1 MRAKTILFLIS
12 GMAFLIAISV
22 VLNFVVYLAIAL
34 GSIIV
39 IGIVVLWKFV
49 EDMRGRFMRV
59 DFSTPVSERLLRDD
73 DVSERKLRN
82 KIEKE
87 WDRHS
92 GFGNAEDLR

>member
-1 MRAKTILFLIS
+1 MRAKTVLFLIS

-22 VLNFVVYLAIAL
+22 VLNFVMYLAIAF

-49 EDMRGRFMRV
+49 EDLKGRFMRV
-59 DFSTPVSERLLRDD
+59 DFSTPVSERLRDD
-73 DVSERKLRN
+73 SVSERKLRN

-87 WDRHS
+87 WDRQS